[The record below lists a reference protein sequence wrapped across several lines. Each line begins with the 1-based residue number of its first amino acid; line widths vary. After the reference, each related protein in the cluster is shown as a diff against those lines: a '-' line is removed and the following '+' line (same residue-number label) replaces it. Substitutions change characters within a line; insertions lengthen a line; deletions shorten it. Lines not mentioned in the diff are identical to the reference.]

1 MPDSTIAAALVAE
14 ESLIVPP
21 EESSAIRAQR
31 FVRGVLAA
39 SDVDRDAVDV
49 AVLLTKA
56 LIINGILHAQ
66 SALAVTVKVEPE
78 LISVEV
84 LDRSPR
90 SWGIAS
96 ISR

>member
-1 MPDSTIAAALVAE
+1 MTDSITAALVAE

-31 FVRGVLAA
+31 FVRRVLSD
-39 SDVDRDAVDV
+39 SDVNRDAVDV

-56 LIINGILHAQ
+56 LIINGILRAQ
-66 SALAVTVKVEPE
+66 SALAVTVKVSPE
-78 LISVEV
+78 LIRVEV
-84 LDRSPR
+84 VDRSPR
-90 SWGIAS
+90 SWGVAS

>member
-1 MPDSTIAAALVAE
+1 MTDSTVAALAAE

-21 EESSAIRAQR
+21 AESSAIRAQR
-31 FVRGVLAA
+31 FVRRVLAD
-39 SDVDRDAVDV
+39 SDVDRNTVDV

-56 LIINGILHAQ
+56 LIINGILNAR

-78 LISVEV
+78 LIRVEV
-84 LDRSPR
+84 IDRSPR

>member
-1 MPDSTIAAALVAE
+1 MTHSTIAALVAE

-31 FVRGVLAA
+31 FVRRVLAD

-56 LIINGILHAQ
+56 LIINGILRAQ
-66 SALAVTVKVEPE
+66 SALAVTVKVLPE
-78 LISVEV
+78 MINVEV
-84 LDRSPR
+84 VDRSPR